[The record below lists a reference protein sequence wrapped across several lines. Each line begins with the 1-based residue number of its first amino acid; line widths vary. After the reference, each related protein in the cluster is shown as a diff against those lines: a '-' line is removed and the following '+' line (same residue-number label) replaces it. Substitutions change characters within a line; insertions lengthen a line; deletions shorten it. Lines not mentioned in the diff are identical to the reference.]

1 MANSRKRGSKYQVQ
15 IFKTINDN
23 IVRESKIFLTK
34 SDTQAWA
41 TMREAE
47 LIDSDRKGL
56 IVGNKHT
63 PYDALILSVVA
74 KSPVKRKALNG

>member
-1 MANSRKRGSKYQVQ
+1 MANSRKCGSKYQVQ

-34 SDTQAWA
+34 SDAQAWA

-63 PYDALILSVVA
+63 LYDALVKYRDEIASKKKSV
-74 KSPVKRKALNG
+74 K